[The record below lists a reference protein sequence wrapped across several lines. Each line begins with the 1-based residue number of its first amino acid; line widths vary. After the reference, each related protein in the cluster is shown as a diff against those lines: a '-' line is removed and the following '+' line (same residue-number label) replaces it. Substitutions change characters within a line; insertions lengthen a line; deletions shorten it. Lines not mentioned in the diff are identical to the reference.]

1 MVASIP
7 LQVLGLSFKL
17 ALSLNASDSIHHRTS
32 RALSIAN
39 FLLPE
44 SRPPDFSLLC
54 FQGVLSSSPF
64 DVADHF
70 FSLIHP
76 VHTSPQQ
83 HLRTLHRPLLSK
95 LISMHCR
102 HRRFLIVSAALTP
115 NSPSLSS
122 VVGFKAKLEHPGDE
136 PAPKRC
142 AIIQYF
148 LGSKV
153 RYPFGHHKKQR

>member
-1 MVASIP
+1 MHLIQYTIVRPGPSQ
-7 LQVLGLSFKL
+7 LLTSCC
-17 ALSLNASDSIHHRTS
+17 LSLDPLIFLCSVSRGYCHHH
-32 RALSIAN
+32 LST
-39 FLLPE
+39 LLII
-44 SRPPDFSLLC
+44 FS
-54 FQGVLSSSPF
+54 VE
-64 DVADHF
+64 
-70 FSLIHP
+70 IHP